1 MDSWSDMGSIN
12 PKQSNSRQNVISPSS
27 SSCDARS
34 SSSNNCGSSIDVI
47 EEESSSGTIASK
59 SLYCLKSSTTNS
71 LGSRSFVN
79 SKLKQSEEAEND
91 SFHNIRNDREPEL
104 VQNVKRLSKDVNIIL
119 LFFSTLLF

>member
-34 SSSNNCGSSIDVI
+34 SSSNNCGSSI

-71 LGSRSFVN
+71 LGSRSSAN
-79 SKLKQSEEAEND
+79 SNLKQSEEAEKD
-91 SFHNIRNDREPEL
+91 SFHNICNGREPEL
-104 VQNVKRLSKDVNIIL
+104 VQNVKRLSRDVNIIL
-119 LFFSTLLF
+119 LFFSSLLL